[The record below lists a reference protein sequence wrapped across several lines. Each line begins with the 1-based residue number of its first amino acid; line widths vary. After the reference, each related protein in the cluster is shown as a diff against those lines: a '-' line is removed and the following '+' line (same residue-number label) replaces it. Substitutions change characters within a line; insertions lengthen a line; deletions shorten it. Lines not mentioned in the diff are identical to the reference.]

1 MRKSHPVRRAV
12 LAGAATVSGIVL
24 LLSLKPASD
33 PGSAQA
39 AGQAPPAAAGQA
51 PQGGVNGA
59 VTGDAAQTQYGA
71 VQVRLTMSNGK
82 ITQAEAVQA
91 PKGGRSDQITA
102 SSVPRLNQA
111 VVAAQSADIDAVSGA
126 TYTSAGY
133 KKSLQSALD
142 KAKASA
148 GAQQGSGGAQT
159 LTGDVAQTQYGPV
172 QVRVTVAGG
181 KITKAEAVQAPKG
194 GRSDQITSS
203 SVPRLNQAA
212 VTAGTADIDAVSGA
226 TYTSAGYK
234 KSLQSALDKAP
245 AQGGSSQ
252 AAGSGGGQAAT
263 QTLTGSVAQTQ
274 YGPVQ
279 VRVTVAG
286 GKITKAEAVQA
297 PKGGRSDQITSS
309 SVPRLNQAAVTAGT
323 ADIDAVSGATYT
335 SAGYKKSLQSALDKA
350 PAQGGSSQAAGS
362 GGGQAA
368 TQTLT
373 GSVAQT
379 QYGPVQVRVTVAGGK
394 ITKAEAVQAP
404 KGGRSDQITSSS
416 VPRLNQAAVTAGTA
430 DIDAVSGATY
440 TSAGYKKSLQSALDK
455 APAQGGS
462 SQAAGS
468 GGGQAATQTL
478 TGSVAQ
484 TQYGP
489 VQVRVTVAGG
499 KITKAEAVQAPKG
512 GRSDQI
518 TSSSVPRLNQAAVAA
533 GNAQIDAV
541 SGATYTSAG
550 YKQSLQSALDQAG
563 G

>member
-1 MRKSHPVRRAV
+1 V

-39 AGQAPPAAAGQA
+39 AGGQLPPAAAGQA

-71 VQVRLTMSNGK
+71 VQVRLTMSGGK

-111 VVAAQSADIDAVSGA
+111 AVAAQSADIDAVSGA

-148 GAQQGSGGAQT
+148 AGGAQGSGNAQT
-159 LTGDVAQTQYGPV
+159 VTGDVAQTQYGPV
-172 QVRVTVAGG
+172 QVRITVAGG

-212 VTAGTADIDAVSGA
+212 VAAGSAEFDAVSGA

-245 AQGGSSQ
+245 AGGGSSQAAGSGGGSSQAAGSGGGSSQ
-252 AAGSGGGQAAT
+252 AAGSGGGQAQT
-263 QTLTGSVAQTQ
+263 RTLTGSVAQTQ

-279 VRVTVAG
+279 VR
-286 GKITKAEAVQA
+286 I
-297 PKGGRSDQITSS
+297 
-309 SVPRLNQAAVTAGT
+309 
-323 ADIDAVSGATYT
+323 
-335 SAGYKKSLQSALDKA
+335 
-350 PAQGGSSQAAGS
+350 
-362 GGGQAA
+362 
-368 TQTLT
+368 
-373 GSVAQT
+373 
-379 QYGPVQVRVTVAGGK
+379 
-394 ITKAEAVQAP
+394 
-404 KGGRSDQITSSS
+404 
-416 VPRLNQAAVTAGTA
+416 
-430 DIDAVSGATY
+430 
-440 TSAGYKKSLQSALDK
+440 
-455 APAQGGS
+455 
-462 SQAAGS
+462 
-468 GGGQAATQTL
+468 
-478 TGSVAQ
+478 
-484 TQYGP
+484 
-489 VQVRVTVAGG
+489 TVAGG

>member
-111 VVAAQSADIDAVSGA
+111 AVAAQSADIDAVSGA

-148 GAQQGSGGAQT
+148 GGAQGSGNAQT

-172 QVRVTVAGG
+172 QVRITVAGG

-194 GRSDQITSS
+194 GRSDQITS
-203 SVPRLNQAA
+203 A
-212 VTAGTADIDAVSGA
+212 
-226 TYTSAGYK
+226 
-234 KSLQSALDKAP
+234 
-245 AQGGSSQ
+245 
-252 AAGSGGGQAAT
+252 
-263 QTLTGSVAQTQ
+263 
-274 YGPVQ
+274 
-279 VRVTVAG
+279 
-286 GKITKAEAVQA
+286 
-297 PKGGRSDQITSS
+297 
-309 SVPRLNQAAVTAGT
+309 
-323 ADIDAVSGATYT
+323 
-335 SAGYKKSLQSALDKA
+335 
-350 PAQGGSSQAAGS
+350 
-362 GGGQAA
+362 
-368 TQTLT
+368 
-373 GSVAQT
+373 
-379 QYGPVQVRVTVAGGK
+379 
-394 ITKAEAVQAP
+394 
-404 KGGRSDQITSSS
+404 
-416 VPRLNQAAVTAGTA
+416 
-430 DIDAVSGATY
+430 
-440 TSAGYKKSLQSALDK
+440 
-455 APAQGGS
+455 
-462 SQAAGS
+462 
-468 GGGQAATQTL
+468 
-478 TGSVAQ
+478 
-484 TQYGP
+484 
-489 VQVRVTVAGG
+489 
-499 KITKAEAVQAPKG
+499 
-512 GRSDQI
+512 
-518 TSSSVPRLNQAAVAA
+518 SVPRLNQAAVAA

-550 YKQSLQSALDQAG
+550 YKKSLQSALDKAPAGGGSSQAAGSGGGSSQAAGSGGGQAQTQTLTGSVAQTQYGPVQVRITVAGGKITKAEAVQAPKGGRSDQITSASVPRLNQAAVAAGNAQIDAVSGATYTSAGYKKSLQSALDQAG

>member
-24 LLSLKPASD
+24 LLSMKPASD

-59 VTGDAAQTQYGA
+59 VTGDAQQTEYGP
-71 VQVRLTMSNGK
+71 VQVRLTMSGGK

-111 VVAAQSADIDAVSGA
+111 AVAAQSAEIDAVSGA

-142 KAKASA
+142 KAKAA
-148 GAQQGSGGAQT
+148 GGAAQGSGNAQT
-159 LTGDVAQTQYGPV
+159 LTGDAVQTEYGPV

-212 VTAGTADIDAVSGA
+212 VAAGNAQIDAVSGA

-245 AQGGSSQ
+245 A
-252 AAGSGGGQAAT
+252 GGGGGAAQDSGQGAGAGAGAGGAQAKT
-263 QTLTGSVAQTQ
+263 VTGTAAQTQ

-279 VRVTVAG
+279 VR
-286 GKITKAEAVQA
+286 I
-297 PKGGRSDQITSS
+297 
-309 SVPRLNQAAVTAGT
+309 
-323 ADIDAVSGATYT
+323 
-335 SAGYKKSLQSALDKA
+335 
-350 PAQGGSSQAAGS
+350 
-362 GGGQAA
+362 
-368 TQTLT
+368 
-373 GSVAQT
+373 
-379 QYGPVQVRVTVAGGK
+379 
-394 ITKAEAVQAP
+394 
-404 KGGRSDQITSSS
+404 
-416 VPRLNQAAVTAGTA
+416 
-430 DIDAVSGATY
+430 
-440 TSAGYKKSLQSALDK
+440 
-455 APAQGGS
+455 
-462 SQAAGS
+462 
-468 GGGQAATQTL
+468 
-478 TGSVAQ
+478 
-484 TQYGP
+484 
-489 VQVRVTVAGG
+489 TVAGG